1 MRVFLVLS
9 VYISMAWH
17 VVTLHHLVL
26 GKPRCDFDTAQK
38 HLIENKDSIR
48 KMSNEKSYKKKINVV
63 CCI

>member
-38 HLIENKDSIR
+38 HLIENKHSIKKCPMKNPIKR
-48 KMSNEKSYKKKINVV
+48 KLT
-63 CCI
+63 